1 MSEERDHLVYAD
13 ENGAPEEC
21 IEECPG
27 CHWEGNTDCEAL
39 PYGCDLC
46 DPDGIAVIS

>member
-1 MSEERDHLVYAD
+1 MSDYREHLLYAD
-13 ENGAPEEC
+13 ENGVPLEC

-27 CHWEGNTDCEAL
+27 CHWEGNPDCEAL

-46 DPDGIAVIS
+46 DPNGVAAR